1 MHILQPKHFPRLFHL
16 SQFRFFFKEGVKE
29 GVREGAKEGRG
40 ERGKG
45 GKGARGEK
53 NRDLGSELDF
63 IK

>member
-1 MHILQPKHFPRLFHL
+1 M
-16 SQFRFFFKEGVKE
+16 KE
-29 GVREGAKEGRG
+29 GVREGEKEGRG

>member
-1 MHILQPKHFPRLFHL
+1 M
-16 SQFRFFFKEGVKE
+16 
-29 GVREGAKEGRG
+29 REGEKEGRG

-53 NRDLGSELDF
+53 NKDLGSELDF

>member
-1 MHILQPKHFPRLFHL
+1 MHILQSKLFPRPFLL

-29 GVREGAKEGRG
+29 GVREGEKEGRG

>member
-1 MHILQPKHFPRLFHL
+1 MHILQPKLFPRLFLL
-16 SQFRFFFKEGVKE
+16 SQFRFFFKEGAKE
-29 GVREGAKEGRG
+29 GVREGEKEGRG

-53 NRDLGSELDF
+53 NKDLGSELDF

>member
-1 MHILQPKHFPRLFHL
+1 M
-16 SQFRFFFKEGVKE
+16 KE

-45 GKGARGEK
+45 GKGAKGEK

>member
-1 MHILQPKHFPRLFHL
+1 M
-16 SQFRFFFKEGVKE
+16 
-29 GVREGAKEGRG
+29 REGEKEGRG
-40 ERGKG
+40 EREKG